1 MTSLEEGKAPFE
13 LHGDWNTR
21 PQEARLSPDGSLLAY
36 TSIQSGREEIYV
48 RSVAASASL
57 RERETNGIREKW
69 KISGFGGREPAWR
82 RDGKELFYQASAGGV
97 GGRPVLLAVD
107 LTGTFPGVFK
117 AGPPQELFSG
127 VANVSAR
134 NYEVLPRGKRFLVLS
149 YGTQATVFHRS
160 LLS

>member
-82 RDGKELFYQASAGGV
+82 RDGKELFYVTPDQ
-97 GGRPVLLAVD
+97 LLGNHHCRRSI
-107 LTGTFPGVFK
+107 L
-117 AGPPQELFSG
+117 
-127 VANVSAR
+127 
-134 NYEVLPRGKRFLVLS
+134 LPTEPL
-149 YGTQATVFHRS
+149 QATPNR
-160 LLS
+160 LSTEELPPIAL

>member
-57 RERETNGIREKW
+57 RERETKGIRDKW

-82 RDGKELFYQASAGGV
+82 RDGKELFYVTPDHTLMSVPLAG
-97 GGRPVLLAVD
+97 
-107 LTGTFPGVFK
+107 TGPLFVPGV
-117 AGPPQELFSG
+117 AQPLF
-127 VANVSAR
+127 
-134 NYEVLPRGKRFLVLS
+134 
-149 YGTQATVFHRS
+149 RS
-160 LLS
+160 ENN